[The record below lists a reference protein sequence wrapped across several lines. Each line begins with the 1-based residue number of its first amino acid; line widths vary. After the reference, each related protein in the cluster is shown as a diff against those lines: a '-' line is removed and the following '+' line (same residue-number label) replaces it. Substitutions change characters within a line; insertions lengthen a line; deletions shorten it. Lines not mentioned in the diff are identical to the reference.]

1 MRLSESLGVAG
12 DKAEERAEI
21 ARASPASCVER
32 RRGLADRAADRS
44 EERKRS
50 DRLG

>member
-21 ARASPASCVER
+21 
-32 RRGLADRAADRS
+32 GRAADRS
-44 EERKRS
+44 QERKRS